1 MTYLTDLSKRTE
13 LPPAFDPATVE
24 AGLYDWWDRQGYF
37 QPNVDPVA
45 EPFVVIMPPPNV
57 TGELH
62 VGHAL
67 FVALQDL
74 MIRWH
79 RMRGYSTLWLPG
91 ADHAGI
97 AGQWVVEKLLAT
109 EGLTRHDLGRE
120 KFVER
125 VWAYMDPMRWR
136 IREQMMILGASCD
149 WTRLAFTMDPGPSRA
164 VRKVFKHLYDKGLI
178 YRGNRL
184 ISWCP
189 RCMTALSDLEVV
201 HKDVA
206 GHLWQLAY
214 PVEGESGREIIVAT
228 TRPETMLGDTA
239 VAVHPEDDRYR
250 DLIGKQVR
258 LPITGR
264 LVPILADDAVDR
276 EFGTGAV
283 KVTPAHDPNDFEIG
297 KRHDL
302 PMINV
307 MNPDGTINSEGGPF
321 EGMTIPAARVAVV
334 ERLQQDGALRGVA
347 DHSHPV
353 GHCDRCGTV
362 VEPLI
367 SEQWFVKMDDLA
379 RPAIEAARDG
389 SLEFV
394 PEHFRGVYLNWMENI
409 HDWCI
414 SRQLWWGHR
423 IPVWYCQ
430 DCGNLTVSEDEVV
443 YACPDC
449 GGPVRQDEDVLD
461 TWFSSGLWPFST
473 LGWPEQTG
481 DLKRFYPSDVMET
494 GYEILFFWVARMV
507 FFGLEM
513 MDELPF
519 HTVYLHGTVRDAV
532 GAKMSKTKGN
542 VLDPTELTATYG
554 ADALRYALLTQSG
567 AGQDSKLHVGQ
578 VEAARNFINKVWN
591 ATRFATRVF
600 DETPVELGPNGALE
614 PESDALAD
622 RWIIS
627 RTNAIIEETSALLEG
642 YQFLE
647 AGRGLRD
654 FIWSELC
661 DWYIEAAKVRLRG
674 SEDERKQVAQTLA
687 WVLDQSLRLLHPM
700 MPFASEAMWQA
711 IPHSGESL
719 MVANWPE
726 AGPRD
731 LDAEN
736 DWQRIMELVG
746 RVRNVRSESNV
757 EPGRWITASV
767 FVQNGATGAVESA
780 RRELATLARIG
791 EDRLTIAAGEPVT
804 SKGDVVVAASDLVAV
819 LPLSGLVDLAAER
832 ERLTKE
838 LEEAQAEQARAE
850 AQLQNQDFLARAPE
864 KVVQVQRDRLA
875 GAIERVALLGR
886 RLGELDG

>member
-1 MTYLTDLSKRTE
+1 MTDLSKRTE
-13 LPPAFDPATVE
+13 LSPTFDPAAVE
-24 AGLYDWWDRQGYF
+24 SGLYDWWDRQGF
-37 QPNVDPVA
+37 FAPSDDPSA
-45 EPFVVIMPPPNV
+45 EPFVIIMPPPNV

-79 RMRGYSTLWLPG
+79 RMQGYSALWLPG

-97 AGQWVVEKLLAT
+97 AGQWVVERLLAS

-120 KFVER
+120 KFLER

-149 WTRLAFTMDPGPSRA
+149 WSRLAFTMDPGPSRA
-164 VRKVFKHLYDKGLI
+164 VRKVFKHLYDKGWI

-206 GHLWQLAY
+206 GHLWQMAY
-214 PVEGESGREIIVAT
+214 PVDGEPDREIIVAT

-239 VAVHPEDDRYR
+239 VAVHPDDDRYR
-250 DLIGKQVR
+250 DLVGRQVR
-258 LPITGR
+258 LPITNR
-264 LVPILADDAVDR
+264 SIPIVADAAVDR

-283 KVTPAHDPNDFEIG
+283 KVTPAHDPNDFEIA
-297 KRHDL
+297 RRCDL
-302 PMINV
+302 PAINI

-321 EGMTIPAARVAVV
+321 EGMTIPAARAAVV
-334 ERLQQDGALRGVA
+334 ARLQQDGVIRGITE
-347 DHSHPV
+347 HTHPV

-367 SEQWFVKMDDLA
+367 SEQWFVKMAELA
-379 RPAIEAARDG
+379 APAIEAAKDG
-389 SLEFV
+389 SLTFV
-394 PEHFRGVYLNWMENI
+394 PDRFQGVYLNWMENI

-430 DCGNLTVSEDEVV
+430 ECGAVIVSENETVES
-443 YACPDC
+443 CSEC
-449 GGPVRQDEDVLD
+449 GGSVLQDEDVLD

-473 LGWPEQTG
+473 LGWPEQTE
-481 DLKRFYPSDVMET
+481 DLRRFYPSQVMET

-507 FFGLEM
+507 FFGIEM
-513 MDELPF
+513 MDQLPF

-567 AGQDSKLHVGQ
+567 PGQDSKLHVGQ

-591 ATRFATRVF
+591 ATRFATRIF
-600 DETPVELGPNGALE
+600 DETTVELDDDGPVEPRGGALV
-614 PESDALAD
+614 D
-622 RWIIS
+622 RWIVS
-627 RTNAIIEETSALLEG
+627 RTNAVIAETTGLLEG
-642 YQFLE
+642 FQFLE

-661 DWYIEAAKVRLRG
+661 DWYIEAAKVRLKG
-674 SEDERKQVAQTLA
+674 TGDERRQVAQTLA
-687 WVLDQSLRLLHPM
+687 WVLDRSLRLLHPM

-719 MVANWPE
+719 MIARWPE
-726 AGPRD
+726 AGARD
-731 LDAEN
+731 LEAER
-736 DWQRIMELVG
+736 DWNRIMELIG

-767 FVQNGATGAVESA
+767 YSQDGALEAVRGA
-780 RRELATLARIG
+780 RKELALLARIG
-791 EDRLTIAAGEPVT
+791 DDQLTIDGGEPVT
-804 SKGDVVVAASDLVAV
+804 NQTDVVVAAGDLVAV
-819 LPLSGLVDLAAER
+819 LPLAGLVDLAAER
-832 ERLTKE
+832 DRLSKE
-838 LEEAQAEQARAE
+838 LDEALAERGRAE
-850 AQLQNQDFLARAPE
+850 AQLGNQAFIARAPE

-875 GAIERVALLGR
+875 GASERIGLLER
-886 RLGELDG
+886 RLRELDG

>member
-1 MTYLTDLSKRTE
+1 MAHLTDLSKRTE
-13 LPPAFDPATVE
+13 LPPAFDPTIVE

-37 QPNVDPVA
+37 QPNDDSTA
-45 EPFVVIMPPPNV
+45 ETFVIIMPPPNV

-120 KFVER
+120 QFLER

-149 WTRLAFTMDPGPSRA
+149 WSRLAFTMDPGPSRA

-178 YRGNRL
+178 YRGKRL

-214 PVEGESGREIIVAT
+214 LVEGEPGQEIIVAT

-239 VAVHPEDDRYR
+239 VAVHPEDERYR

-258 LPITGR
+258 LPITNR
-264 LVPILADDAVDR
+264 LIPILADDAVDR

-307 MNPDGTINSEGGPF
+307 MNPDGTINSEGDPF

-347 DHSHPV
+347 DHTHPV

-394 PEHFRGVYLNWMENI
+394 PERFRGVYLNWMENI

-430 DCGNLTVSEDEVV
+430 DCGKLTVSEEEIIHT
-443 YACPDC
+443 CPDC

-473 LGWPEQTG
+473 LGWPEQTE

-513 MDELPF
+513 MGELPF

-567 AGQDSKLHVGQ
+567 PGQDSKLHVGQ

-591 ATRFATRVF
+591 ATRFATRIF
-600 DETPVELGPNGALE
+600 DETPVALGPNGPQE
-614 PESDALAD
+614 PESDALVD
-622 RWIIS
+622 RWIVS
-627 RTNAIIEETSALLEG
+627 RTNAVIEETSALLEG

-719 MVANWPE
+719 MIAAWPE

-731 LDAEN
+731 LDAET
-736 DWQRIMELVG
+736 DWERIMELIG

-767 FVQNGATGAVESA
+767 FVQNGATGTVESA

-791 EDRLTIAAGEPVT
+791 EDRLTIASGEPVA
-804 SKGDVVVAASDLVAV
+804 SKGDVVVATADLVAV

-838 LEEAQAEQARAE
+838 LEEAQAEQTRAE